1 MVLLIVDSLQSFIL
15 FRFWEVH
22 VQVLNNY
29 KCSLFYLEFSYHFL
43 NILCSYFLTNNIE
56 QHRSVFMK
64 QLKQYFLFSK
74 MDHFSKHSLNYCKSE
89 IIPWI
94 VLIIKVLIFV
104 ITENPF
110 SEFVLL
116 LGFFWIVKFWDYWI
130 NYGVMDLSKFALKM
144 GVFESDEQ
152 MSTIFKVIKQKYH
165 VFDSFQ
171 IFLCIHNFV
180 LFFQLS

>member
-1 MVLLIVDSLQSFIL
+1 M
-15 FRFWEVH
+15 
-22 VQVLNNY
+22 
-29 KCSLFYLEFSYHFL
+29 FYLEFGYHFL
-43 NILCSYFLTNNIE
+43 NILCSHFLTNNIE

-89 IIPWI
+89 IVPWI

-130 NYGVMDLSKFALKM
+130 NYGVMDLSKFAIKM
-144 GVFESDEQ
+144 SVFESYEQ

-180 LFFQLS
+180 LFF